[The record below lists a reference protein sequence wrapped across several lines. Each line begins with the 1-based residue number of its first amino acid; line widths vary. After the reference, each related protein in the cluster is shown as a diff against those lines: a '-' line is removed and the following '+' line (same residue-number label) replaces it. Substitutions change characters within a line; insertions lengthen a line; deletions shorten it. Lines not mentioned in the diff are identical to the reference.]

1 MACGCGLIGSPI
13 TSVGTTS
20 PVYSNP
26 SGRGGASALFVY
38 EVFDIDATHGIN
50 VTVEHKNR
58 GDTSWSVL
66 KSNTAPATVAG
77 VLSMD
82 MSGFKE
88 QYRINIAFHTGTA
101 SGDSVRV
108 GNMNFAWRPY

>member
-13 TSVGTTS
+13 TSAGTTL

-26 SGRGGASALFVY
+26 AGRGGESALFVY
-38 EVFDIDATHGIN
+38 EVFEMDATNGIN

-58 GDTSWSVL
+58 GDTSWAVL
-66 KSNTAPATVAG
+66 ATTTAPITAAG

-88 QYRINIAFHTGTA
+88 QYRIAVAFQAGTSTGDT
-101 SGDSVRV
+101 VRI